1 MQAIKARFDGDVFIP
16 LEPFK
21 SKAISRVFIVIEG
34 EGEDEAGRGKYP
46 SATQEESFNTDKE
59 FQQAS
64 TKMPFWKLPEEERV
78 KIAYKKYKK
87 KFPDSEP
94 DMGLLKLVGIL
105 PPMTD
110 EEIRESY
117 YQHLLRKHVK

>member
-21 SKAISRVFIVIEG
+21 SKAISRAFIVIEG
-34 EGEDEAGRGKYP
+34 EDEAERGKEFF
-46 SATQEESFNTDKE
+46 ATQEEGFNTDKE
-59 FQQAS
+59 PEKSPANI
-64 TKMPFWKLPEEERV
+64 PFWKLPEEERV
-78 KIAYKKYKK
+78 RIAYKKYKK